1 MKKNI
6 LFLLAIAVMS
16 LASCKK
22 NRTCT
27 CTTTTSPGSTSSTTI
42 DTESHLT
49 KKEAK
54 RVLNCYSYTSTS
66 SYVNPI
72 TGASTSVVTT
82 VACTLK

>member
-27 CTTTTSPGSTSSTTI
+27 CTSTSSPGGGSSTTI

-54 RVLNCYSYTSTS
+54 RVLGCYSNTSTS

-72 TGASTSVVTT
+72 TGVSTSVVTT
-82 VACTLK
+82 TTCTLK